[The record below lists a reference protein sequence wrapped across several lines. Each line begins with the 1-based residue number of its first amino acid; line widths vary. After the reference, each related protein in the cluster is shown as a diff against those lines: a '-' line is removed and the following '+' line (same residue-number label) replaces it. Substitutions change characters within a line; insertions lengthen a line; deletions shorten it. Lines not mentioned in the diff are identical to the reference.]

1 MVSEISGIS
10 NLMQENA
17 KKRFYRKQWSETTKN
32 GGLNE
37 N

>member
-17 KKRFYRKQWSETTKN
+17 KKCFYRKQQSETTKN
-32 GGLNE
+32 VGLNE
-37 N
+37 I